1 MDYKEVII
9 KKRIRLGYSR
19 NKLSQLIGI
28 SQPFIIE
35 IEEGEKSHR
44 WIAFGGSGRKI
55 SGFSGRRQ
63 FGNIMGD
70 LRVSP
75 SRSIS
80 AEVFVFFQEL
90 ALPMAPIKKTSVFS
104 VLPPAQGGGCVKGEP
119 LRVPPS
125 RSISAEVF
133 AFFQE
138 LALPM
143 APIKKEPVGSF
154 FIGADEGT

>member
-1 MDYKEVII
+1 M
-9 KKRIRLGYSR
+9 
-19 NKLSQLIGI
+19 
-28 SQPFIIE
+28 
-35 IEEGEKSHR
+35 
-44 WIAFGGSGRKI
+44 
-55 SGFSGRRQ
+55 
-63 FGNIMGD
+63 GN
-70 LRVSP
+70 LLVFP

-80 AEVFVFFQEL
+80 AEVFAFFQEL
-90 ALPMAPIKKTSVFS
+90 AFPMAPIKKTSVFS

-138 LALPM
+138 LAFPM

>member
-1 MDYKEVII
+1 
-9 KKRIRLGYSR
+9 
-19 NKLSQLIGI
+19 
-28 SQPFIIE
+28 
-35 IEEGEKSHR
+35 
-44 WIAFGGSGRKI
+44 
-55 SGFSGRRQ
+55 
-63 FGNIMGD
+63 MGD
-70 LRVSP
+70 LPVPP

-125 RSISAEVF
+125 RFISAEVF